1 MSKRKQ
7 PGPGAPSGLAAL
19 GSLAWVRIRP
29 SGKKLWV
36 SILAVALAAC
46 FALGVYIHSLAPD
59 NKFNNRRVS
68 SFPQYL
74 DRRLEEELTRTFT
87 LGASTNSTGS
97 TDRGGNS
104 DEFARDG
111 NPGRFGGLNRLDG
124 LGRDFRGLWEL
135 MSGIADMK
143 LEGLQSFELDIDLGE
158 FDSLKGIGEFTQGSR
173 WRVRA
178 ERERGPGRRG
188 PARIRNRRILPAR
201 PERRG
206 GVRLPKP
213 AGDRHHPRIDDA
225 NSLLVLGSSMR
236 CSRRSKTINVS
247 RICPI
252 RCQSKMLQ
260 LDGSVG
266 TAVQPITHGRLATDG
281 HHSAAP
287 S

>member
-1 MSKRKQ
+1 KSVRFATDRGGADSMSKRKQ

-46 FALGVYIHSLAPD
+46 FALGVYIHSLSPD

-124 LGRDFRGLWEL
+124 LGRDFRGLGEL

-143 LEGLQSFELDIDLGE
+143 LEGLQSFELDIDLDE
-158 FDSLKGIGEFTQGSR
+158 FDSLKGIGEFTQG
-173 WRVRA
+173 
-178 ERERGPGRRG
+178 
-188 PARIRNRRILPAR
+188 L
-201 PERRG
+201 
-206 GVRLPKP
+206 
-213 AGDRHHPRIDDA
+213 DDA
-225 NSLLVLGSSMR
+225 FGLSGSEAPGEGSSADSQPTHSLGS
-236 CSRRSKTINVS
+236 T
-247 RICPI
+247 
-252 RCQSKMLQ
+252 
-260 LDGSVG
+260 G
-266 TAVQPITHGRLATDG
+266 TARGRPLAETAGRVGITLDDAK
-281 HHSAAP
+281 
-287 S
+287 